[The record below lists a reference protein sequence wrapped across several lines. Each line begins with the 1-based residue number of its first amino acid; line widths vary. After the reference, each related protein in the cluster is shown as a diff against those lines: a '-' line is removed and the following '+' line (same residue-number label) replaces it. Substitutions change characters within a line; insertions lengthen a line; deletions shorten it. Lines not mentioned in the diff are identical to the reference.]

1 MFDKKELVVLAP
13 AQFDPPAWVSLE
25 EAAQRLT
32 LDHATVARIRSLL
45 NGMAL
50 RWCSAQGVRYR
61 LTDVVAAV
69 AWVRAEAARAPE
81 GRGGWEAWE
90 PVELDHWADAHA
102 PTEEELFPLVDG
114 DDDVDRMQW

>member
-1 MFDKKELVVLAP
+1 MAR
-13 AQFDPPAWVSLE
+13 AQLDPPEAVSLQ

-81 GRGGWEAWE
+81 GRGGWAAWE
-90 PVELDHWADAHA
+90 PAELDHWADAHA